1 MKGVVYGKNAV
12 REWLEA
18 RLPARTLL
26 TADAS
31 ESLVN
36 LAKKLALP
44 VQSMSRGR
52 LTALTG
58 SAAHQN
64 IALEVDLPEYRSP
77 QNILHSAQ
85 KLGEPPLVVI
95 FDGVQDPRNFG
106 AVLRSADA
114 AGVHGVVIPK
124 QGGVSLTPAV
134 FKTSAG
140 AAAHV
145 PVARVT
151 NLTRCLEY
159 LKEEGLWVVGACE
172 DAPRSYAEMDFRG
185 PAAIVL
191 GSEGEG
197 LRRLV
202 REHCDFLASV
212 PMRGRINSLNVSVA
226 AALFFFE
233 ARRQREETGS
243 LQKE

>member
-18 RLPARTLL
+18 RLPVRSLISAG
-26 TADAS
+26 AP
-31 ESLVN
+31 ESIIR
-36 LAKKLALP
+36 LAEKRSLP
-44 VQSMSRGR
+44 IQEISRGK

-64 IALEVDLPEYRSP
+64 IALEVDLPEYRTP
-77 QNILHSAQ
+77 ENMLHSARKQ
-85 KLGEPPLVVI
+85 GEPPLVVI
-95 FDGVQDPRNFG
+95 LDGVQDPRNFG

-114 AGVHGVVIPK
+114 AGVHGIVIPRH
-124 QGGVSLTPAV
+124 GGVSLTPAV

-151 NLTRCLEY
+151 NLARCLEY
-159 LKEEGLWVVGACE
+159 LKQEGLWVVGASE
-172 DAPRSYAEMDFRG
+172 DAARSYTETDFKG
-185 PAAIVL
+185 PSAIVL
-191 GSEGEG
+191 GSEGGG

-233 ARRQREETGS
+233 ARRQREQAGGFQE
-243 LQKE
+243 K